1 MKHIKIY
8 NLFERETKVFESDD
22 FDINQDIKD
31 IFLELEDDGF
41 TINLGQFNGLDKSTK
56 WHTHIIQ
63 IIKKSNDGSFYTKED
78 FLLRE
83 ICDSILVLESYLEDT
98 EYCIQDITAKRIS
111 ESGDK
116 LIADISWVKNL
127 DPKLNFQE
135 LAPDEHYWR
144 NHWGSYTLLNMIL
157 EQVEIRLRKKK

>member
-1 MKHIKIY
+1 MKHIKTY

-31 IFLELEDDGF
+31 IFLELEDEEF
-41 TINLGQFNGLDKSTK
+41 TINLGQFNGSYLV
-56 WHTHIIQ
+56 IQ
-63 IIKKSNDGSFYTKED
+63 IIKKSN

-98 EYCIQDITAKRIS
+98 EYCIQDITAKRIN

>member
-1 MKHIKIY
+1 MKHIKTY

-41 TINLGQFNGLDKSTK
+41 TINLGQFNGSYLV
-56 WHTHIIQ
+56 IQ
-63 IIKKSNDGSFYTKED
+63 IIKKSN

-83 ICDSILVLESYLEDT
+83 ICDSILVLKSYLEDT
-98 EYCIQDITAKRIS
+98 EYCIQDITAKRIN